1 MWRWAKIYCCE
12 AYDQEQV
19 PSLLALGSCRE
30 GSSHMHKKKMAS
42 TVLINFGL
50 MLASVSI
57 AAVSTGASFQTAI
70 LHTLLEDRG
79 SHSNSHHHAQHHG
92 HHGKGCFIT
101 TSPQN
106 HARGIRH
113 WVSPCPHRELNH
125 MNPYHSPHHKMHYHP
140 ETDSHHRHHD

>member
-1 MWRWAKIYCCE
+1 MR
-12 AYDQEQV
+12 
-19 PSLLALGSCRE
+19 
-30 GSSHMHKKKMAS
+30 KKKMAS